1 MTITVTYNN
10 DGTND
15 TKKYEHTGGKWH
27 DVTGV
32 SDIELPGTPDDVT
45 ITWGDTSNSAT
56 DGVIRLDD
64 QNNWVLQP
72 PTAERQHLLKLHQ
85 Q

>member
-10 DGTND
+10 DAND

-64 QNNWVLQP
+64 
-72 PTAERQHLLKLHQ
+72 HK
-85 Q
+85 